1 MHSFRARCCL
11 LYPVCQPS
19 LWYVPLSETAHRKMS
34 FFSSVLSS
42 LGCVKPALSRQP
54 DGMKVWCRKYPVGV
68 EFLMTWQ
75 QRELS
80 APPPLP
86 SCHAHSQKAPPAPQ
100 LHDEDVFSSPLMF
113 TFCLSTSALS
123 LMLRYREEIRKHRS
137 YMFVYGVKCTLAWGV
152 ERKSHP
158 ASWKSGSAFLAFT
171 SNLSIGSQSTRSW
184 LIFRD
189 VCGTK
194 TVWTAAFI
202 TDSSAPWINKDKY
215 FPQPHCLRISVALL
229 GGNGQK
235 SIRLKERERVRGR
248 KEWQKPSSVLNIHS

>member
-1 MHSFRARCCL
+1 MHSLRAHCCL
-11 LYPVCQPS
+11 LYPVCQPE
-19 LWYVPLSETAHRKMS
+19 LWCAPLSETAHRKMS

-42 LGCVKPALSRQP
+42 LGCVKPVLSRQP

-75 QRELS
+75 QTELS

-86 SCHAHSQKAPPAPQ
+86 SCHAHSQKAPPAPH
-100 LHDEDVFSSPLMF
+100 LREEDVFSSPLMF
-113 TFCLSTSALS
+113 AFSLLTSALS
-123 LMLRYREEIRKHRS
+123 LMLHTREEIIKKHIS
-137 YMFVYGVKCTLAWGV
+137 YMFVHRVKCTLAWGV
-152 ERKSHP
+152 ERK
-158 ASWKSGSAFLAFT
+158 ACLVSWKTGSAFLAFT
-171 SNLSIGSQSTRSW
+171 NNPSIGSQSTRSW

-229 GGNGQK
+229 GGNGKKNQSAWK
-235 SIRLKERERVRGR
+235 RKREREWGR
-248 KEWQKPSSVLNIHS
+248 KEWQKPSSMF